1 MGLAEPPY
9 ALPLLS
15 KELARR
21 NDQLDE
27 QLQTKES
34 YIQALT
40 TLLQTKKAQIEA
52 LMSRRQTQEE
62 PSPHEA
68 NDCPQLPRRPC
79 HNPDCSKEK
88 SLLLH
93 QMQQVCSLFFGRV
106 NHVHGRVTS

>member
-1 MGLAEPPY
+1 MGLAEPSF

-21 NDQLDE
+21 NDQLEE
-27 QLQTKES
+27 QFQTKEG

-52 LMSRRQTQEE
+52 LMPRHQPQEE
-62 PSPHEA
+62 PSAHEA
-68 NDCPQLPRRPC
+68 NECPQLPRRPC

-93 QMQQVCSLFFGRV
+93 QVQQVCSLFLAV
-106 NHVHGRVTS
+106 